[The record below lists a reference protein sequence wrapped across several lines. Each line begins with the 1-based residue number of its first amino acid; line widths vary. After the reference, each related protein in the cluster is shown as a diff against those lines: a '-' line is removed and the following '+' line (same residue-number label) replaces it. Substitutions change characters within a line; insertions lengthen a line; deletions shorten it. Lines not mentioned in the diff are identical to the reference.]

1 MKERTRFSS
10 PVNRLPVGGSALA
23 ITFVVVAVVALA
35 VVPIYLGRRAND
47 SLSEMSEVLDPARLV
62 GTQLALIQARQM
74 AAFQAFLLTGD
85 PVFRGRYLNTLSDEQ
100 KLYNDLTDLVRGM
113 NLEVRKRL
121 VDLGDI
127 SSRWHLGHQGA
138 LNSDSARVAMAQ
150 DEFGNEQQRYAEL
163 QDATLNLEQAIQT
176 EVQQGRTRTA
186 DQRNWQAR
194 VTVVLLLLGLS
205 ATLAVGLVARR
216 LQLLT
221 REAEGR
227 RNDAIRARRE
237 NDALLE
243 ATADGVVGMDLQG
256 IILSV
261 NRAGAEMLGYTESE
275 LRGRD
280 FHDTLHHQALH
291 GAPRERG
298 GSPVMAALA
307 GTEPRGVTEEED
319 VLLRKDGSALPVKW
333 SLRPLVD
340 GLEIR
345 GGVLTFSDMTEIR
358 ENEAAL
364 RRAVRVREEVVSVVS
379 HDLRNPLGV
388 VAGAAD
394 LLLDLPLDEPERRKQ
409 ADIIRRSAERM
420 GRLIEDLLDVARIEA
435 GALVVRPA
443 VEDARGM
450 LEEVRAVFQPQA
462 DALGI
467 GLEVSVAPDTA
478 EGMVDADRVNQA
490 LSNLVANALKFTPD
504 GGTVTLAAE
513 NGEPGWILVSV
524 VDTGPGI
531 PAEDVDRLFDRF
543 WQASRHDRT
552 GSGLGLA
559 IVRGIVDAHGGT
571 VDVTSRPGEGA
582 TFSLSLPAAG
592 DGREQLAQGTPDER
606 ADPA

>member
-1 MKERTRFSS
+1 
-10 PVNRLPVGGSALA
+10 
-23 ITFVVVAVVALA
+23 
-35 VVPIYLGRRAND
+35 
-47 SLSEMSEVLDPARLV
+47 
-62 GTQLALIQARQM
+62 
-74 AAFQAFLLTGD
+74 
-85 PVFRGRYLNTLSDEQ
+85 
-100 KLYNDLTDLVRGM
+100 
-113 NLEVRKRL
+113 
-121 VDLGDI
+121 
-127 SSRWHLGHQGA
+127 
-138 LNSDSARVAMAQ
+138 
-150 DEFGNEQQRYAEL
+150 
-163 QDATLNLEQAIQT
+163 
-176 EVQQGRTRTA
+176 
-186 DQRNWQAR
+186 
-194 VTVVLLLLGLS
+194 
-205 ATLAVGLVARR
+205 
-216 LQLLT
+216 
-221 REAEGR
+221 
-227 RNDAIRARRE
+227 
-237 NDALLE
+237 
-243 ATADGVVGMDLQG
+243 
-256 IILSV
+256 
-261 NRAGAEMLGYTESE
+261 
-275 LRGRD
+275 
-280 FHDTLHHQALH
+280 
-291 GAPRERG
+291 
-298 GSPVMAALA
+298 MAALA